1 MVRRMGPPYSRTVI
15 AGTSHFR
22 AVISSGNSAGA
33 VRNVSHRDKR
43 FLRSGIRGKLTEWH
57 FVVADALVEI
67 SEEGGGFGGDDGG
80 FAVRSGKGVD
90 GGEGL
95 PVGDDQD
102 FDGPRKRTG
111 ADGGAEGALGLGQR
125 RVYGLCEMIVIGVGE
140 RGSGVCGPEARE
152 HLRRTPRIW
161 HGALRC
167 PRRPSSCEPS
177 SSSPNRF

>member
-1 MVRRMGPPYSRTVI
+1 MLARLWSAHTTPALSDSYINHFEQAVQPQLRQLHGFLGATVC
-15 AGTSHFR
+15 TR
-22 AVISSGNSAGA
+22 PLPGA
-33 VRNVSHRDKR
+33 VE
-43 FLRSGIRGKLTEWH
+43 I
-57 FVVADALVEI
+57 LVITYWQSFAAIDTFAGPDRE
-67 SEEGGGFGGDDGG
+67 SDDGG

-111 ADGGAEGALGLGQR
+111 ADGGAEEAVELAKLRLHGL
-125 RVYGLCEMIVIGVGE
+125 LEMIDIGIGE

-177 SSSPNRF
+177 SSSPDHF